1 MEFVIIALILAKF
14 CEKGAI
20 DITSMITGNQP
31 PSKTYQAAKGATAE
45 AGPLGKFVKA
55 WWADAIE
62 DLDEKR
68 RVKRLETKEE
78 QNEARARRKAER
90 QRILDAI
97 DEKAAADEAERR
109 ERKQGSAEDI
119 PVEEPPHPDD
129 AEADS
134 PPPIDDADQTIP
146 DTLPDE
152 PETTVI
158 DPPVSEQERQEKWRE
173 RAGERKPWDETEP
186 AAEDETIVDAVI
198 VEDEPEIVQG
208 PEGPKIPEFKVITGS
223 TEEPV
228 NDTEWSPYRAKPE
241 LYAVPDQTEESTGA
255 AGQMGGTNMTSTQ
268 VAVEGGITQHIN
280 WTAAMADYQI
290 RASAHVEMVGASMF
304 KGDNGPARLAMVAN
318 IQEMHRQMREAYLQL
333 NAILV
338 NDKNLVGDAYAAT
351 GGQAGGKPYV
361 TS

>member
-20 DITSMITGNQP
+20 DIVSMATGNQP

-68 RVKRLETKEE
+68 RIKRMETKEE
-78 QNEARARRKAER
+78 QERARAERKADR

-97 DEKAAADEAERR
+97 DEKARADEAEREER
-109 ERKQGSAEDI
+109 ERGPAEDI

-134 PPPIDDADQTIP
+134 PPPFDDP
-146 DTLPDE
+146 DRAAPDSLPLEDE

-158 DPPVSEQERQEKWRE
+158 DPPVPE
-173 RAGERKPWDETEP
+173 ETEP

-198 VEDEPEIVQG
+198 VEDEPETVQG

-255 AGQMGGTNMTSTQ
+255 AGQMEGTNMTSTQ

-304 KGDNGPARLAMVAN
+304 KGDNGPARLAMVAS